1 MAPEK
6 ERGKKPGKDEF
17 EGLPGSLVTGLKAA
31 DRSVP
36 MITAA
41 VDRRVSAM
49 AKAHFRERRQR
60 IPVPRPAWAAIAAT
74 LIVAVIVGYWRLD
87 PVFEQTD
94 IYADVDR
101 SGRID
106 IADVLAL
113 ARSQEAGERSR
124 EQLDRFAAKVV
135 SLRRPGEAS

>member
-6 ERGKKPGKDEF
+6 EPEKDEYD
-17 EGLPGSLVTGLKAA
+17 GLPRPLVEGLKAV
-31 DRSVP
+31 DRPVP

-49 AKAHFRERRQR
+49 AKAHFSARRQR
-60 IPVPRPAWAAIAAT
+60 IRVPRLAWPAIAAT
-74 LIVAVIVGYWRLD
+74 FLVAAIVGYWRLN
-87 PVFEQTD
+87 PLPEQSD

-113 ARSQEAGERSR
+113 ARSQEPGERSR
-124 EQLDRFAAKVV
+124 EQLDRFAAKIV
-135 SLRRPGEAS
+135 SLHRPGDAS